1 MGKGIVKLGEGQWAV
16 KDGNLLAA
24 KETNGRFKNTEFTV
38 SRGTRASYVGRDGL
52 IKESNLQDV
61 NLVNNGDFSELGS
74 ELVTNG
80 AFDTDSDWSKGT
92 GWSIANG
99 VASSDGTQSSNTNL
113 QSSTFDF
120 SVDTKVTLSFDVVN
134 YSSGNLAASVT
145 GTGQADLTNINSNGT
160 YSVTVVSS
168 AGSRYVDFTADANFV
183 GSIDN
188 VSVKEVDPNDYWTL
202 GTGWSI
208 EDGVAASDGVS
219 GNSNLVQENILTV
232 GKTYKVSVDV
242 TRNSGE
248 VRFYITSDPTA
259 TITSSGTYTF
269 YGVCDRTDLDLHIKS
284 VYFDGTIDNISIQEV
299 KTDTPRIDFTDNTD
313 GHLLLEPQ
321 STNLVTYSEDFS
333 DSSWAKTNC
342 TINSN
347 NSISP
352 EGTQNADK
360 LDFTTSSGEIV
371 RTTSFVS
378 GQEYTM
384 SFYAKTES
392 GTLDFNYGNMDY
404 TMNSGTA
411 TTEWQRFEITQTLPS
426 ATRFPKIQTTEIG
439 SLLLWGFQIEQLSYP
454 TSYIPTNGST
464 VTRDAETC
472 TGAGSSADF
481 NSEEGVLYAEI
492 AALANDG
499 TNRPI
504 SIGDGTTSNV
514 VRFYYSVTDNR
525 IVGNVKSGGSS
536 VFNYNNVLSDAT
548 DFIKVAVSYK
558 ADDYKMYVNGINVS
572 TDTSGAAPIGLTEL
586 AFDNGAGTDNF
597 YGKCKAI
604 KVYKEALSDTDLQNL
619 TS

>member
-38 SRGTRASYVGRDGL
+38 SRGTDATYVDRDGL
-52 IKESNLQDV
+52 IV
-61 NLVNNGDFSELGS
+61 NETGD
-74 ELVTNG
+74 
-80 AFDTDSDWSKGT
+80 
-92 GWSIANG
+92 
-99 VASSDGTQSSNTNL
+99 
-113 QSSTFDF
+113 
-120 SVDTKVTLSFDVVN
+120 
-134 YSSGNLAASVT
+134 
-145 GTGQADLTNINSNGT
+145 
-160 YSVTVVSS
+160 
-168 AGSRYVDFTADANFV
+168 
-183 GSIDN
+183 
-188 VSVKEVDPNDYWTL
+188 
-202 GTGWSI
+202 
-208 EDGVAASDGVS
+208 
-219 GNSNLVQENILTV
+219 
-232 GKTYKVSVDV
+232 
-242 TRNSGE
+242 
-248 VRFYITSDPTA
+248 
-259 TITSSGTYTF
+259 
-269 YGVCDRTDLDLHIKS
+269 
-284 VYFDGTIDNISIQEV
+284 
-299 KTDTPRIDFTDNTD
+299 DTPRIDFTDNTD

-321 STNLVTYSEDFS
+321 RTNYIEYSNDASQWSDVVSNGTITSTSNYALAPNGENEATRLQLNSTTGYALKSE
-333 DSSWAKTNC
+333 A
-342 TINSN
+342 
-347 NSISP
+347 
-352 EGTQNADK
+352 
-360 LDFTTSSGEIV
+360 
-371 RTTSFVS
+371 TTSFN
-378 GQEYTM
+378 
-384 SFYAKTES
+384 
-392 GTLDFNYGNMDY
+392 DDY
-404 TMNSGTA
+404 YISIYLKSN
-411 TTEWQRFEITQTLPS
+411 TTENQEVTIYGRNSLAISYTVTTQWQRFEVSCNNSSGSAFFNFGCRPS
-426 ATRFPKIQTTEIG
+426 QG
-439 SLLLWGFQIEQLSYP
+439 SDADLDILAWGGQLEQGTYT

-481 NSEEGVLYAEI
+481 NSEEGVLYLEI

-604 KVYKEALSDTDLQNL
+604 KVYKEALSDTDLENL